1 MDPLQIIPLE
11 GLPEFADGD
20 DLARPMLDAVA
31 RADLVLA
38 ENDILVVT
46 QKIVSKVEGRMV
58 RLADVDPSP
67 FAIRQASDFGKDPR
81 LFELVL
87 SEAKRIVRM
96 DRGILITE
104 THHGFVCA
112 NSGVDLSNVPA
123 GMATLLPKDPDASAG
138 TLRNR
143 LRELAGV
150 APAIVI
156 SDTFGRPWRDGL
168 VNVAIGVAGMPP
180 LKSYKG
186 LTDEFGHNLQST
198 ILAVAD
204 ELAAAAELVMGK
216 LDKIPAVLVRGLPH
230 ESVDDG
236 AASAYVR
243 PANMD
248 LFR

>member
-1 MDPLQIIPLE
+1 MPTATTWPGPCSTPWAQ
-11 GLPEFADGD
+11 
-20 DLARPMLDAVA
+20 
-31 RADLVLA
+31 ADLVLV

-58 RLADVDPSP
+58 RLAEVEPSP
-67 FAIRQASDFGKDPR
+67 FAFRQASDLGKDPR

-138 TLRNR
+138 TLRDR
-143 LRELAGV
+143 LRELTGV

-168 VNVAIGVAGMPP
+168 VNVAIGVAGIPA
-180 LKSYKG
+180 LKSYQG
-186 LTDEFGHNLQST
+186 LSDEFGHNLQST
-198 ILAVAD
+198 ILATAD

-216 LDKIPAVLVRGLPH
+216 LDKIPAVLVRGLTH
-230 ESVDDG
+230 EPVDNA